1 MITNQELRDYW
12 KKVADAV
19 SDNKMQ
25 TNLPPDAAR
34 ATKQDTMIA
43 SLGNPTDAEATGAGS
58 IIGVLKR
65 LRTLIG
71 DTIVTI
77 GSAIG
82 NKAQLIAGSDGT
94 NARAIKTASDGTLL
108 TQLTG
113 SIPRKVTIETLAS
126 AQSVAASGNLDLPY
140 TTQGESEVWVLVN
153 IDKQPWSLRSRLLWA
168 STYGVNNFYPPRNN
182 VSTAYNTV
190 SSPAG
195 SLLLATRAL
204 GGGLPEITT
213 MEDAKQY
220 AGAYS
225 TTFRI
230 ENGSAETAT
239 VTLKVIRI
247 WR

>member
-1 MITNQELRDYW
+1 MAIITNEDVLNAIRGRYQSNPNN
-12 KKVADAV
+12 V
-19 SDNKMQ
+19 SD
-25 TNLPPDAAR
+25 DAA
-34 ATKQDTMIA
+34 Q
-43 SLGNPTDAEATGAGS
+43 AEL
-58 IIGVLKR
+58 V
-65 LRTLIG
+65 
-71 DTIVTI
+71 
-77 GSAIG
+77 
-82 NKAQLIAGSDGT
+82 Q
-94 NARAIKTASDGTLL
+94 IKTLLSGIESKIHTIQNGTQPAAVELK
-108 TQLTG
+108 G